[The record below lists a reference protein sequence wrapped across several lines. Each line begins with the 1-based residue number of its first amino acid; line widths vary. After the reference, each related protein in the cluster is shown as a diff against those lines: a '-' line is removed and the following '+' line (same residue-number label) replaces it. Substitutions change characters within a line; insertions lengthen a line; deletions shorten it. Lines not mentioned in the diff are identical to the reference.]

1 MRLAARSVSA
11 MNLSYV
17 VDSGA
22 SRDALPNTI
31 FKKWAPSRTVE
42 ISTSNGAAD
51 TNVYAATT
59 MPRLQ
64 QGQGSKQKRKVLGI
78 NGPPCSLLAIKSRR
92 RKDQPHSCTR
102 SSGKAFHVGRRR

>member
-1 MRLAARSVSA
+1 

-22 SRDALPNTI
+22 SRGALPSVM
-31 FKKWAPSRTVE
+31 FKKRAPSRTAE

-64 QGQGSKQKRKVLGI
+64 QGQAAAEKREVLGI
-78 NGPPCSLLAIKSRR
+78 NGPPVLPLGYQVETSKGPA
-92 RKDQPHSCTR
+92 
-102 SSGKAFHVGRRR
+102 AFVYTQEWQGFVWGDGVKRVAGAV